1 MRPFQLPRWR
11 FSSCCGHEWGYP
23 ARGDRA
29 ADASGGASRRDF
41 LKVAAAGVVGL
52 SALSTRSTLALAQ
65 GRAYPPPPP
74 ATSPVEGLIDFHV
87 HTAPD
92 VFGRALADEE
102 EAALSRERGMEAVV
116 LKSHTALTADR
127 AWLARRRVPG
137 MKVFG
142 GITLNGAAG
151 GINADAVR
159 WMWRMQG
166 GYGRVVWFPTF
177 DANNHVTFLKE
188 APEGIKVVGA
198 DGKVLP
204 AVREV
209 LKICAEQKLVVH
221 TGHSS
226 AAEALAIIEA
236 ARDAGCD
243 RIAVTHGEFEVIG
256 MTVDHMKKA
265 GSMGAKIELCTLG
278 MLYGPNAHLAFLRNS
293 RHVSPKDSAARI
305 KDVGAQHF
313 ILSTDLGQTGNPSPP
328 DGLALLIG
336 ALMAEGI
343 TREQIMLMGR
353 ENPGKLLMG

>member
-1 MRPFQLPRWR
+1 MDTCVHRPSRRRAPMKPFQLPRWK
-11 FSSCCGHEWGYP
+11 FSSCCGHECGYDSAP
-23 ARGDRA
+23 ESSRA
-29 ADASGGASRRDF
+29 GATRRDF
-41 LKVAAAGVVGL
+41 ITGAAASIAGLAAVAALPVEIV
-52 SALSTRSTLALAQ
+52 AQ
-65 GRAYPPPPP
+65 GRTYPPPPP
-74 ATSPVEGLIDFHV
+74 ATSPVDGLIDFHV

-102 EAALSRERGMEAVV
+102 EAALSKDRGMEAVV

-151 GINADAVR
+151 GINVEAVR

-198 DGKVLP
+198 DGTVLP

-209 LKICAEQKLVVH
+209 LKMCGEQKLVVH

-226 AAEALAIIEA
+226 GAEALAIIEA

-256 MTVDHMKKA
+256 MSVDQMKKA
-265 GSMGAKIELCTLG
+265 GSMGAKLEIAALG
-278 MLYGPNAHLAFLRNS
+278 ALYG
-293 RHVSPKDSAARI
+293 
-305 KDVGAQHF
+305 
-313 ILSTDLGQTGNPSPP
+313 
-328 DGLALLIG
+328 
-336 ALMAEGI
+336 
-343 TREQIMLMGR
+343 
-353 ENPGKLLMG
+353 